1 MIRKILVPVR
11 GDGKGDN
18 VIAHAAALAH
28 RNKSHLEIA
37 HCRAR
42 PEDMLPFGVPIPAMF
57 RKQMIRQ
64 AEELANVEEESLRE
78 ELKALAVR
86 FGLTLTDGP
95 NGGDTATASWVEE
108 AGKMVDVIRRHGRL
122 ADLIAVPQ
130 PDVDRNLGAN
140 SLKAALFRTGRPV
153 LMVPNDVDPPANI
166 GRHVT
171 LAWNGSLES
180 SKAVTMTLP
189 ILRTADSVTILSS
202 GGEPVSATAEDL
214 RAYLHAHDIASAIHR
229 FDAAGKNVGKIL
241 LDASREV
248 GADMLIMG
256 AYGDSHEKETIFGG
270 NTQHIVDRAK
280 MPVIL
285 VH

>member
-18 VIAHAAALAH
+18 VIAHAAAMAH
-28 RNKSHLEIA
+28 RNSSHIEIA

-42 PEDMLPFGVPIPAMF
+42 PQDMLPTGVPLPAMF
-57 RKQMIRQ
+57 RKQMVAQ
-64 AEELANVEEESLRE
+64 AEELANAEEESLKA
-78 ELKALAVR
+78 ELRALAETL
-86 FGLTLTDGP
+86 GLTLRDGLSA
-95 NGGDTATASWVEE
+95 GEGATASWVEE
-108 AGKMVDVIRRHGRL
+108 VGKMVDVIRRHGRL

-153 LMVPNDVDPPANI
+153 LMVPHDVEPPENL
-166 GRHVT
+166 GRHVSV
-171 LAWNGSLES
+171 AWNGSLES
-180 SKAVTMTLP
+180 SKAITMTLP
-189 ILRTADSVTILSS
+189 ILRSAETVTILSS
-202 GGEPVSATAEDL
+202 GGEPVSATAADL
-214 RAYLHAHDIASAIHR
+214 QTYLSAHDIVAGIHR
-229 FDAAGKNVGKIL
+229 FEGTGNVGKTL
-241 LDASREV
+241 LSASREV
-248 GADMLIMG
+248 GADTLIMG

-270 NTQHIVDRAK
+270 NTQHIVDHSR

>member
-42 PEDMLPFGVPIPAMF
+42 PEDMLPFGVPLPAMF
-57 RKQMIRQ
+57 RKQMIQ
-64 AEELANVEEESLRE
+64 HAEELANVEEESLKE
-78 ELKALAVR
+78 ELKALAVK

-95 NGGDTATASWVEE
+95 NGGDGATASWVEE

-153 LMVPNDVDPPANI
+153 LMVPNDVEPPENI

-214 RAYLHAHDIASAIHR
+214 QAYLQAHNIASAIHR
-229 FDAAGKNVGKIL
+229 FDASGKNVGKIL
-241 LDASREV
+241 LAASREV
-248 GADMLIMG
+248 GADTLIMG

>member
-28 RNKSHLEIA
+28 RNKSHLEIT

-42 PEDMLPFGVPIPAMF
+42 PEDMLPFGVPIPAVF
-57 RKQMIRQ
+57 RKQMIQQ
-64 AEELANVEEESLRE
+64 AKELADVEEQSLIE
-78 ELKALAVR
+78 ELKALAVNL
-86 FGLTLTDGP
+86 GLALGESP
-95 NGGDTATASWVEE
+95 MGERATATWVEE
-108 AGKMVDVIRRHGRL
+108 TGKMVDVIRRHGRL
-122 ADLIAVPQ
+122 ADVIAVPQ

-140 SLKAALFRTGRPV
+140 TLKAALFRTGRPV
-153 LMVPNDVDPPANI
+153 MMVPNGVEPPENLGQSVSI
-166 GRHVT
+166 
-171 LAWNGSLES
+171 AWNGSLES

-189 ILRTADSVTILSS
+189 ILESADKVTILSS
-202 GGEPVSATAEDL
+202 GDEPPSATAQDL
-214 RAYLHAHDIASAIHR
+214 QAYLAAHDIDATIHS
-229 FDAAGKNVGKIL
+229 FEGSGNVGQKL
-241 LDASREV
+241 LSSSQEI
-248 GADMLIMG
+248 GADILIMG

-270 NTQHIVDRAK
+270 NTQHIVDKAK

>member
-1 MIRKILVPVR
+1 
-11 GDGKGDN
+11 
-18 VIAHAAALAH
+18 
-28 RNKSHLEIA
+28 
-37 HCRAR
+37 
-42 PEDMLPFGVPIPAMF
+42 
-57 RKQMIRQ
+57 
-64 AEELANVEEESLRE
+64 
-78 ELKALAVR
+78 
-86 FGLTLTDGP
+86 
-95 NGGDTATASWVEE
+95 
-108 AGKMVDVIRRHGRL
+108 
-122 ADLIAVPQ
+122 
-130 PDVDRNLGAN
+130 
-140 SLKAALFRTGRPV
+140 
-153 LMVPNDVDPPANI
+153 MVPNDVAPPDNI

-214 RAYLHAHDIASAIHR
+214 QAYLQAHNIASVIHR
-229 FDAAGKNVGKIL
+229 FDASGKNVGKIL
-241 LDASREV
+241 LAASREV
-248 GADMLIMG
+248 GADTLIMG